1 MSDIDVMA
9 AIIEQKAYGKD
20 TLERVYRATTKS
32 SNAAAQAL
40 YAAGFR
46 MGAGTVDQTQN
57 DRLTAIEGRLS
68 RIEGYM
74 VIR

>member
-9 AIIEQKAYGKD
+9 AIIEQKAVGKD
-20 TLERVYRATTKS
+20 IMERVYRATTKS

-46 MGAGTVDQTQN
+46 MGTGTVDQTQN
-57 DRLTAIEGRLS
+57 DRLTAIESRLS
-68 RIEGYM
+68 RIEGFM
-74 VIR
+74 VIA